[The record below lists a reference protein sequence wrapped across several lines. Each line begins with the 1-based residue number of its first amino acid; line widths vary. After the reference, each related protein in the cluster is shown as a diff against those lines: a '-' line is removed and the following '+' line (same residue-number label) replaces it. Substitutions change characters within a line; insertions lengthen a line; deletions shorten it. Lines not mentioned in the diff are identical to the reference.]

1 MILVAKKAV
10 FMRLVAFCKR
20 LNNVQKK
27 GVKLMS
33 ISEEELEMCKLI
45 ISIVSIVATSIFSL
59 VTIII
64 TCHNAN
70 KQIKESEKALK
81 QQEEQFKNSIMLQKE
96 QYEKENLHNKEIV
109 RIQKRPYLVI
119 DKSTNCMCLGDSDHH
134 ITICFKNKGNG
145 SAFKIEPV
153 TEITASN
160 GNTIIREEPIQDP
173 IVMVNELCET
183 KWKFDSPKRD
193 FQFSIIVKF
202 EDMSAQLYQQTFIL
216 TLDSELHIMVMNYAE
231 PKLVS
236 E

>member
-1 MILVAKKAV
+1 
-10 FMRLVAFCKR
+10 MRLVAFCKR

>member
-1 MILVAKKAV
+1 
-10 FMRLVAFCKR
+10 MRLVAFCKR

-119 DKSTNCMCLGDSDHH
+119 DKSTNCMCIGDSDHH

-216 TLDSELHIMVMNYAE
+216 TLDSELHIMVTNYAE

>member
-1 MILVAKKAV
+1 
-10 FMRLVAFCKR
+10 
-20 LNNVQKK
+20 
-27 GVKLMS
+27 MS
-33 ISEEELEMCKLI
+33 ISEEELEMFKLI

>member
-1 MILVAKKAV
+1 
-10 FMRLVAFCKR
+10 
-20 LNNVQKK
+20 
-27 GVKLMS
+27 MS

-119 DKSTNCMCLGDSDHH
+119 DKSANCMCLGDSDHH

>member
-1 MILVAKKAV
+1 
-10 FMRLVAFCKR
+10 
-20 LNNVQKK
+20 
-27 GVKLMS
+27 MS
-33 ISEEELEMCKLI
+33 ISEEELEMWKLI

>member
-1 MILVAKKAV
+1 
-10 FMRLVAFCKR
+10 MRLVAFCKR

-33 ISEEELEMCKLI
+33 ISEEELEMWKLI

>member
-1 MILVAKKAV
+1 MAKRKEYPKKEKDLSGHTFGELYVTKYEKTVKGRKYWLCNCKCGKNDISVEESRLLYGKKKSCGCQNKRNAKK
-10 FMRLVAFCKR
+10 KH
-20 LNNVQKK
+20 
-27 GVKLMS
+27 
-33 ISEEELEMCKLI
+33 I
-45 ISIVSIVATSIFSL
+45 
-59 VTIII
+59 
-64 TCHNAN
+64 
-70 KQIKESEKALK
+70 
-81 QQEEQFKNSIMLQKE
+81 
-96 QYEKENLHNKEIV
+96 EIV
-109 RIQKRPYLVI
+109 MNSNRSLQYA
-119 DKSTNCMCLGDSDHH
+119 
-134 ITICFKNKGNG
+134 NG

>member
-1 MILVAKKAV
+1 
-10 FMRLVAFCKR
+10 MRPVAFCKR

>member
-1 MILVAKKAV
+1 
-10 FMRLVAFCKR
+10 MRLVAFCKC

>member
-1 MILVAKKAV
+1 
-10 FMRLVAFCKR
+10 
-20 LNNVQKK
+20 
-27 GVKLMS
+27 
-33 ISEEELEMCKLI
+33 
-45 ISIVSIVATSIFSL
+45 
-59 VTIII
+59 
-64 TCHNAN
+64 
-70 KQIKESEKALK
+70 
-81 QQEEQFKNSIMLQKE
+81 
-96 QYEKENLHNKEIV
+96 
-109 RIQKRPYLVI
+109 
-119 DKSTNCMCLGDSDHH
+119 MCLGDSDHH

>member
-1 MILVAKKAV
+1 
-10 FMRLVAFCKR
+10 MRLVAFCKR

-27 GVKLMS
+27 GVMLMS

>member
-1 MILVAKKAV
+1 
-10 FMRLVAFCKR
+10 
-20 LNNVQKK
+20 
-27 GVKLMS
+27 MS

>member
-1 MILVAKKAV
+1 
-10 FMRLVAFCKR
+10 
-20 LNNVQKK
+20 
-27 GVKLMS
+27 MS

-109 RIQKRPYLVI
+109 RIQKRSYLVI

>member
-1 MILVAKKAV
+1 
-10 FMRLVAFCKR
+10 MRLVAFGKR
-20 LNNVQKK
+20 LDNVQKK

>member
-1 MILVAKKAV
+1 
-10 FMRLVAFCKR
+10 MRV
-20 LNNVQKK
+20 
-27 GVKLMS
+27 MS
-33 ISEEELEMCKLI
+33 ISEENMEMCKLI

-59 VTIII
+59 VTIMI

-96 QYEKENLHNKEIV
+96 QYEKQNLHNKEIA

-119 DKSTNCMCLGDSDHH
+119 DKSTNCMCQGNSDHH
-134 ITICFKNKGNG
+134 MTIYFKNKGNG

-153 TEITASN
+153 TKIIASN

-183 KWKFDSPKRD
+183 KWKFDSSKRG
-193 FQFSIIVKF
+193 FQFSVIVKF

-216 TLDSELHIMVMNYAE
+216 TLDSRLHIMVTNYAE
-231 PKLVS
+231 PQLVS

>member
-1 MILVAKKAV
+1 
-10 FMRLVAFCKR
+10 MRLVAFCKR

-173 IVMVNELCET
+173 IVMVNELCES

>member
-1 MILVAKKAV
+1 M
-10 FMRLVAFCKR
+10 F
-20 LNNVQKK
+20 
-27 GVKLMS
+27 
-33 ISEEELEMCKLI
+33 ISEENMEMCKLI

-59 VTIII
+59 VTIMI

-96 QYEKENLHNKEIV
+96 QYEKENLHNKEIA

-119 DKSTNCMCLGDSDHH
+119 DKSTNCMCQGNSDHH
-134 ITICFKNKGNG
+134 MTIYFKNKGNG

-153 TEITASN
+153 TEIIASN

-183 KWKFDSPKRD
+183 KWKFDSSKRG
-193 FQFSIIVKF
+193 FQFSVIVKF

-216 TLDSELHIMVMNYAE
+216 TLDSRLHIMVTNYAE
-231 PKLVS
+231 PQLVS

>member
-1 MILVAKKAV
+1 
-10 FMRLVAFCKR
+10 MRLVAFCKR

-27 GVKLMS
+27 GVKLMY

>member
-1 MILVAKKAV
+1 
-10 FMRLVAFCKR
+10 MRLVAFCKR

-45 ISIVSIVATSIFSL
+45 ISIVSIVATSISSL

>member
-1 MILVAKKAV
+1 
-10 FMRLVAFCKR
+10 
-20 LNNVQKK
+20 
-27 GVKLMS
+27 MS
-33 ISEEELEMCKLI
+33 ISEENMEMCKLI

-59 VTIII
+59 VTIMI

-96 QYEKENLHNKEIV
+96 QYEKQNLHNKEIA

-119 DKSTNCMCLGDSDHH
+119 DKSTNCMCQGNSDHH
-134 ITICFKNKGNG
+134 MTIYFKNKGNG

-153 TEITASN
+153 TKIIASN

-183 KWKFDSPKRD
+183 KWKFDSSKRG
-193 FQFSIIVKF
+193 FQFSVIVKF

-216 TLDSELHIMVMNYAE
+216 TLDSRLHIMVTNYAE
-231 PKLVS
+231 PQLVS

>member
-1 MILVAKKAV
+1 
-10 FMRLVAFCKR
+10 MRLVAFCKR

-160 GNTIIREEPIQDP
+160 GNTIIREKPIQDP